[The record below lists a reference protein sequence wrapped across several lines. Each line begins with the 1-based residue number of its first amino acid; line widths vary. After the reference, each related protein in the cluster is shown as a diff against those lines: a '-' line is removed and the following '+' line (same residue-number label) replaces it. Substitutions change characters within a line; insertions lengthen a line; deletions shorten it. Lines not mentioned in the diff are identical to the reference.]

1 MSIQTIC
8 NNCFTG
14 TGGLNP
20 CPQCG
25 FDNRTAYNNP
35 QQLPL
40 GTLLNRQYLIGRA
53 LGQGGFGITY
63 LGFDLS
69 SNQRMAIKEY
79 FPSGLVTRQAAMVQP
94 ITQET
99 QTAFIRGVDAFYRE
113 ARILARLVNY
123 PNIVS
128 VINFFQE
135 NGTAY
140 FVMEYIEGQSFKDY
154 LESRGGR
161 IPFEEALFLL
171 MPVMQSLDAVHK
183 EGMLH
188 RDIAPDNIYITN
200 AGPTKLLDFGA
211 ARFHEEEDTHSV
223 RTIIKPGYAP
233 MEQYASGSAQG
244 PWTDVYAMGAT
255 FYRAVTGIVP
265 PDAPTRALHDDL
277 RSPAQSGI
285 ILPANADNAIMRA
298 MALNIVFRFRSIA
311 DFGKMLVR
319 IDSLPVQNARIPN
332 SPQPQP
338 YPVDL
343 PTQRLNQIKQSEPVT
358 QIKIIQPPVQVRKTN
373 RLVKWI
379 VIAGIVLLLLLIAIL
394 ILRNR
399 AISNSAEIESAV
411 MIHICGSEYRKF
423 F

>member
-1 MSIQTIC
+1 MSIQPIC
-8 NNCFTG
+8 YNCFIG

-25 FDNRTAYNNP
+25 FDNRTVYNNP

-79 FPSGLVTRQAAMVQP
+79 FPSGLVTRQAAVVQP

-99 QTAFIRGVDAFYRE
+99 QTAFIRGVDAFYKE
-113 ARILARLVNY
+113 ARILAKLVNY

-154 LESRGGR
+154 LENRGGR
-161 IPFEEALFLL
+161 ISFEEALFLL

-211 ARFHEEEDTHSV
+211 ARYHEDEDTHSV

-255 FYRAVTGIVP
+255 FYRAVTGKVP

-277 RSPAQSGI
+277 RSPAQMGI
-285 ILPANADNAIMRA
+285 ILPVNADNAIMRA

-311 DFGKMLVR
+311 DFGKMLTQV
-319 IDSLPVQNARIPN
+319 DSNPTPNARILN
-332 SPQPQP
+332 SSQPKPFQQ
-338 YPVDL
+338 DL
-343 PTQRLNQIKQSEPVT
+343 PTQRMNQGKQPEPVT
-358 QIKIIQPPVQVRKTN
+358 QIKIIQPPVQIRGKS
-373 RLVKWI
+373 RLLRWI
-379 VIAGIVLLLLLIAIL
+379 VMAVIILLLLIIAAW
-394 ILRNR
+394 ILRIKTIFYSKRN
-399 AISNSAEIESAV
+399 ESAV
-411 MIHICGSEYRKF
+411 MIHICRSVYGKF